1 MDLAEV
7 EAVIESARSR
17 GLEPLERFIARSR
30 PQASQDGVAAMAR
43 RALEI
48 IESVPDLLRRAAES
62 AQEAGLQ
69 LMVGPVLEHATYYFL
84 QPVDL
89 IPEMTRGLAGLLDDS
104 YLVLRVLQ
112 RLDQGPEPL
121 VGLELDEP
129 LGFLR
134 SLVGEDLGR
143 RLDAIA
149 LRAENEISQDLHDV
163 WAHMTHRA

>member
-1 MDLAEV
+1 
-7 EAVIESARSR
+7 
-17 GLEPLERFIARSR
+17 
-30 PQASQDGVAAMAR
+30 
-43 RALEI
+43 
-48 IESVPDLLRRAAES
+48 
-62 AQEAGLQ
+62 
-69 LMVGPVLEHATYYFL
+69 MVGPVLEHATYYFL